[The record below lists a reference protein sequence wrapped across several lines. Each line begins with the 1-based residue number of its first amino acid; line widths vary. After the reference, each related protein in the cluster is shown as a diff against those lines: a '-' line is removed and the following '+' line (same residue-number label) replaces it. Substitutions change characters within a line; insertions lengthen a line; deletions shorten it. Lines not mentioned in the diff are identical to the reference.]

1 MRVISEHLSTLVCKY
16 RIARPGYI
24 HRENNTLLL
33 VSLLGFKQYC
43 PAEVRL
49 SLSTEQLPE

>member
-1 MRVISEHLSTLVCKY
+1 MRMISEHLSTLVCKY

-24 HRENNTLLL
+24 HREKNTLLL

>member
-1 MRVISEHLSTLVCKY
+1 MISEHLSTLVCKY

-24 HRENNTLLL
+24 HREKNTLLL